1 MAAKCSRRAVDG
13 STIGPVAPDAWRRRV
28 CGRVRALSAPASAA
42 CAANWGQPKPRP
54 PPPINAPNFSLTC
67 YRRKPLIGNAA
78 PRRICTKI
86 MRVSSGNS
94 ARKPSTSDARWC
106 LKHAIT
112 TQAGRRDE
120 SKGDKLSCSLQEDT
134 EPYRPPMSDV
144 LRDLSR
150 VQAARP
156 TCHWWRWPRFLAWFR
171 VLMVVSLVR
180 RPASAGLLSR
190 IGDDLLLQPEGLGS
204 DDHRTDSAWHGR
216 HQRRPSTVGTMTP
229 SPPQLLFHRRSL
241 TR

>member
-1 MAAKCSRRAVDG
+1 MS
-13 STIGPVAPDAWRRRV
+13 
-28 CGRVRALSAPASAA
+28 
-42 CAANWGQPKPRP
+42 
-54 PPPINAPNFSLTC
+54 
-67 YRRKPLIGNAA
+67 
-78 PRRICTKI
+78 
-86 MRVSSGNS
+86 VSSGNS
-94 ARKPSTSDARWC
+94 ASKPSTSASRWGR
-106 LKHAIT
+106 K
-112 TQAGRRDE
+112 QAMNTPAERRDE
-120 SKGDKLSCSLQEDT
+120 STGYKLSCSIQDDT
-134 EPYRPPMSDV
+134 EQYRPHMSDV

-156 TCHWWRWPRFLAWFR
+156 TCHWWRCPRFLAWFR
-171 VLMVVSLVR
+171 VLMVVSLVQ

-241 TR
+241 TRENPWSLNP